1 MWSFWQTDTFTNI
14 MRYIEEG
21 DGVWFVLED
30 ADLIGVFDTKEEAEE
45 HL

>member
-1 MWSFWQTDTFTNI
+1 

-30 ADLIGVFDTKEEAEE
+30 ADLIGIYDSREEAEKNI
-45 HL
+45 